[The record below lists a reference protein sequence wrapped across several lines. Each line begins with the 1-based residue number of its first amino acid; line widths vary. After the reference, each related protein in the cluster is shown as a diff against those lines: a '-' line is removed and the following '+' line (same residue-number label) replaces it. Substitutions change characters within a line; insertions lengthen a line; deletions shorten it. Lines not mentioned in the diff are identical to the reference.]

1 MNLQLCTS
9 RQLLRCISNSVELI
23 ILPVKPKFLINLILC
38 IFKWHSQCGRNM
50 KVILTKKAFQAC

>member
-38 IFKWHSQCGRNM
+38 ISLNDIPNAGGTWKLS
-50 KVILTKKAFQAC
+50 